1 VFDAPGVLALRE
13 QLQLPFQ
20 HGDCA
25 GAEHNAA
32 VFVRSRSTPAT
43 RALVRLRMH
52 RWHHSAEFELSG
64 ETALG
69 VDVTDADGL
78 SCWKNAQS

>member
-32 VFVRSRSTPAT
+32 VFGDLRSVAIHT
-43 RALVRLRMH
+43 RHARLGE
-52 RWHHSAEFELSG
+52 AE
-64 ETALG
+64 
-69 VDVTDADGL
+69 DAIGGIIVP
-78 SCWKNAQS
+78 SSS